1 MKEHFFS
8 DKKLSPI
15 LNERGKSVGS
25 IFIAMDIT
33 ERTKA
38 VEALRIGHDD
48 IHKHMDSQAEAL
60 SRSNE
65 DLAASVH

>member
-25 IFIAMDIT
+25 IFSAMDIT

-38 VEALRIGHDD
+38 VEAL
-48 IHKHMDSQAEAL
+48 QL
-60 SRSNE
+60 
-65 DLAASVH
+65 